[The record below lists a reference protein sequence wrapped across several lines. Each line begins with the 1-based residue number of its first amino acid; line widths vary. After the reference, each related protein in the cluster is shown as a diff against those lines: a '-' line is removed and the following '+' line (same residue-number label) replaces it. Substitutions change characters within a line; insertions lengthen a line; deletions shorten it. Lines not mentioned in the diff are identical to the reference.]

1 MKYAISIFLGG
12 ELIDATDANHS
23 DYFDKGLICPFCYEK
38 VHFSNSYDKLVNN
51 KIVNYSASFKHHK
64 GDPLDCEA
72 RAKSS
77 EGKELLQ
84 IISKE
89 AKKQRVELWKKY
101 LWDIF
106 CKNKRD
112 ENIKVL
118 KPLNV
123 FLNTPI
129 NQTVDYYLEV
139 LFTMDEYDNSFIPP
153 GKPLGIIGK
162 TYNRKLSSRKIRQLT
177 QHLAK
182 LFGAYPFDL
191 IKNEPD
197 FNNPFVYTITETYG
211 DKNRE
216 PVVREEVFYST
227 EKAVRYTLN
236 KFSRTWLI
244 DIHNHW
250 CINIPLS
257 IHIDITMEII
267 HHLNQESNWD
277 LRDRIWELACFY
289 AAFYQDDPNFVYMY
303 SLVAK
308 IAEFPHLL
316 EIPYIQEE
324 MVTLISAISSAY
336 LRLIFEVDWYTLS
349 NLPWEKIKAKQQARS
364 TSGKGFAR

>member
-1 MKYAISIFLGG
+1 MKYARSIFLGG

-38 VHFSNSYDKLVNN
+38 VHFSNSYEKLVNG

-77 EGKELLQ
+77 EGKDLLQ
-84 IISKE
+84 IISKD
-89 AKKQRVELWKKY
+89 AKTQRVELWKKY

-118 KPLNV
+118 KPLNI
-123 FLNTPI
+123 FLKTPI
-129 NQTVDYYLEV
+129 NQPVDYYLEV
-139 LFTMDEYDNSFIPP
+139 FFTMDEYDNSFIPP

-162 TYNRKLSSRKIRQLT
+162 TYSGKLSSRKIERLT
-177 QHLAK
+177 QHLAI
-182 LFGAYPFDL
+182 LFGALPFDL
-191 IKNEPD
+191 IENKPD
-197 FNNPFVYTITETYG
+197 FNNPFVYTLTETHGEINKELIYTT
-211 DKNRE
+211 
-216 PVVREEVFYST
+216 EVFYST

-267 HHLNQESNWD
+267 HHLNHESNWD

-289 AAFYQDDPNFVYMY
+289 ASFYQHNINYVYLY
-303 SLVAK
+303 SLLAK
-308 IAEFPHLL
+308 IAEFPSLAK
-316 EIPYIQEE
+316 IPYIQEQ
-324 MVTLISAISSAY
+324 MATLISAISSSY

-349 NLPWEKIKAKQQARS
+349 QLPWEEIKAKQQARS
-364 TSGKGFAR
+364 ICGKGFAK